1 MLHMFTSNFFFLG
14 SIVVRGQGILYP
26 WQIRKWSINL
36 VVTDKTLK
44 KIQFTKNSVYQTL
57 LYCTQQAAGGAAVLY
72 FTQQAA
78 AGTAVLYCTQQE
90 VQLYCTQQAA

>member
-1 MLHMFTSNFFFLG
+1 MLHTFTSIFFFLG

-57 LYCTQQAAGGAAVLY
+57 LYL
-72 FTQQAA
+72 FTFSISSASPKNFQ
-78 AGTAVLYCTQQE
+78 
-90 VQLYCTQQAA
+90 